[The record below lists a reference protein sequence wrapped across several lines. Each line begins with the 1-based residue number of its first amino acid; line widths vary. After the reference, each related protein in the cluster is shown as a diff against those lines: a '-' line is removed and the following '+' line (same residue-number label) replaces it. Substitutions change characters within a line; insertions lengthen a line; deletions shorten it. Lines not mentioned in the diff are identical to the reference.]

1 MAAEERQAA
10 QADEIDRLLRDAIA
24 LVVGEGEDGKN
35 TAQPPEAADEKNPN
49 DAAASVSSHRDE
61 LVGILEQVRV
71 LARARTT
78 EVQQLQRW
86 LGQGLV
92 LRGGSP
98 FLKALL
104 VAAGLERN
112 EGSGP

>member
-1 MAAEERQAA
+1 MPQMILTVQQNPEETVLIPYGRLAGPEVQLLAQEGQPHLA
-10 QADEIDRLLRDAIA
+10 QAGTLTLDLDGIRFIDDAGVA
-24 LVVGEGEDGKN
+24 L
-35 TAQPPEAADEKNPN
+35 
-49 DAAASVSSHRDE
+49 
-61 LVGILEQVRV
+61 
-71 LARARTT
+71 
-78 EVQQLQRW
+78 LQRW